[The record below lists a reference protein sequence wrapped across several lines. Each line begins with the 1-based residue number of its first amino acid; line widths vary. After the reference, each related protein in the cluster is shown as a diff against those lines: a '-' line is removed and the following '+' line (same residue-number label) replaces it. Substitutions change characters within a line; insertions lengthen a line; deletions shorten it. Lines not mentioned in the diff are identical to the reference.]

1 MRLYEKYAPRSLRE
15 IVGQPPIRLLR
26 AFAAEPYPCCF
37 LLEGEPGT
45 GKTAAAYALAEAIG
59 INEFDVRMIVA
70 AELNVDAVRDLK
82 STLRSRPMLG
92 KWKML
97 LVEELEFLHPQVQT
111 HLKVML
117 QPADL
122 PSHVIVVATSN
133 GATKLQPALL
143 QRFTTF
149 CFSSGSSFAA
159 ATEDKLT
166 EIWSKEC
173 PEKPIPPGWQSWG
186 WTGDNFSLRLALDQ
200 MQAHLLAERAGALC
214 VA

>member
-37 LLEGEPGT
+37 LLEGEPGV
-45 GKTAAAYALAEAIG
+45 GKTAAAYALAEDIG

-122 PSHVIVVATSN
+122 PPHVIVVATSN
-133 GATKLQPALL
+133 GAEKLQPALL
-143 QRFTTF
+143 QRFTTLR
-149 CFSSGSSFAA
+149 FSAGPAFAA
-159 ATEDKLT
+159 ACEDMLT
-166 EIWSKEC
+166 GIWSKEC
-173 PEKPIPPGWQSWG
+173 PGKPIPPGWQSWG